1 MQLEGAGGG
10 AGGAPRAGAGVAGDL
25 FAGLYG
31 AVVWQLLQDCGG
43 EAAAVNRELRRMGE
57 SAGGRLV
64 DEILAR
70 GGDTRVGD
78 FPGAVEAV
86 AGGGLRAFLGAAAAI
101 GGWNPER
108 TRCQV
113 RIESLPMAQQVE
125 LPEEH
130 AELEYLGFVSGLLQ
144 GCLAQLGMRVEV
156 REEEASPPGKN
167 PARYSATLE
176 LLEHA
181 REEYPFKDD

>member
-1 MQLEGAGGG
+1 
-10 AGGAPRAGAGVAGDL
+10 
-25 FAGLYG
+25 
-31 AVVWQLLQDCGG
+31 
-43 EAAAVNRELRRMGE
+43 MGE

-70 GGDTRVGD
+70 GGDARVGD
-78 FPGAVEAV
+78 FPAAVEAV
-86 AGGGLRAFLGAAAAI
+86 AGGGLRAFLGAAASI

-113 RIESLPMAQQVE
+113 RVESLPMAQQVE
-125 LPEEH
+125 VPEEH
-130 AELEYLGFVSGLLQ
+130 SGLEYLGFISGLLQ

-156 REEEASPPGKN
+156 REEEGGAQSKN
-167 PARYSATLE
+167 PARYCATLE
-176 LLEHA
+176 LLEHS